1 VNITGPANG
10 TSVVEGTSLTFSGT
24 ATDAEDGILS
34 GSLGWT
40 SSEDGALGSGASV
53 NATLSLGTHTITAA
67 VTDGGGLS
75 GNDQITV
82 SVTAAPV
89 DVPDVTG
96 QTQASAEA
104 DLLAAGLTVGA
115 ITVPAGTVIDQ
126 NPTAC
131 SACADSGDPVDLVVS
146 SGPPANTA
154 PTLSITAPANNT
166 AVSEGTAVILSATA
180 TDGEQGDLSG
190 SVVWSSSRDGALG
203 TGANLP
209 VFLSRGRHTIT
220 ATVTDAEGLQVTAQ
234 VVVRVRKARR

>member
-1 VNITGPANG
+1 MAPRWWKGP
-10 TSVVEGTSLTFSGT
+10 GT

-104 DLLAAGLTVGA
+104 DLLAAGLTVGSGRHGHRSE
-115 ITVPAGTVIDQ
+115 PDRLQRLCGQ
-126 NPTAC
+126 RRSGGSGGLQR
-131 SACADSGDPVDLVVS
+131 SACQHGTDPEHYRTCKQHRGERRYRGDLERHGDRRGARGSERIRCLVVE
-146 SGPPANTA
+146 P
-154 PTLSITAPANNT
+154 
-166 AVSEGTAVILSATA
+166 
-180 TDGEQGDLSG
+180 
-190 SVVWSSSRDGALG
+190 
-203 TGANLP
+203 
-209 VFLSRGRHTIT
+209 
-220 ATVTDAEGLQVTAQ
+220 
-234 VVVRVRKARR
+234 

>member
-115 ITVPAGTVIDQ
+115 ITTQSSDRFRPAR
-126 NPTAC
+126 
-131 SACADSGDPVDLVVS
+131 S
-146 SGPPANTA
+146 SIRTRPPAAPVRTA
-154 PTLSITAPANNT
+154 AIRWIWWSPAVRLPT
-166 AVSEGTAVILSATA
+166 
-180 TDGEQGDLSG
+180 
-190 SVVWSSSRDGALG
+190 
-203 TGANLP
+203 
-209 VFLSRGRHTIT
+209 RH
-220 ATVTDAEGLQVTAQ
+220 
-234 VVVRVRKARR
+234 RP